1 MLTEKTIR
9 DAAAD
14 GKTRTIWDSKVAGL
28 GLQITA
34 GGTKNFVIRYK
45 VAGRKRQAIIAR
57 AGQISLAEARKRAGI
72 ELVKIRAGEAD
83 PLERE
88 REARAAPTVAE
99 GVERF
104 FREYAPR
111 RIEQGR
117 MKPATVATYRSQWNR
132 TLKSVPA
139 FGALRIEAVTR
150 ADIERAIAPRA
161 RIQRNR
167 VLAFLSRIFNYFEA
181 LEYRPQHSNPCRH
194 IEKAREEA
202 RDRVLSPSELGEL
215 ATALDA
221 EAEAS
226 PAAVAAVRVAA
237 VTGLRIGEVIAMEWT
252 HIDMETG
259 RTLLPET
266 KTGRRWH
273 DMPDA
278 ALAVLSALPRLN
290 EWCFTTGGARGAA
303 ITYKTAR
310 GAFVRACKAAGLADC
325 RLHDLRRSFATN
337 AAAAGLSALQ
347 LQHLLGW
354 KQATMPARYVNLAG
368 EATRESRRALGAQVA
383 AMMDAGGGNVVPL
396 RRNA

>member
-1 MLTEKTIR
+1 MTLR
-9 DAAAD
+9 
-14 GKTRTIWDSKVAGL
+14 S
-28 GLQITA
+28 
-34 GGTKNFVIRYK
+34 
-45 VAGRKRQAIIAR
+45 
-57 AGQISLAEARKRAGI
+57 ARKRAGA
-72 ELVKIRAGEAD
+72 ELVAIRDGAQGPAERK
-83 PLERE
+83 RE
-88 REARAAPTVAE
+88 REAAATVAE
-99 GVERF
+99 GAGRF

-111 RIEQGR
+111 RIEDGR
-117 MKPATVATYRSQWNR
+117 MKPSTVKEYRRQWAL
-132 TLKSVPA
+132 TLGDAPA

-167 VLAFLSRIFNYFEA
+167 VLAFLNRLFTYFEA

-194 IEKAREEA
+194 VEKAREEA
-202 RDRVLSPSELGEL
+202 RDRVLTPSELGAL
-215 ATALDA
+215 ASALDG

-237 VTGLRIGEVIAMEWT
+237 VTGLRIGEVIAMTWAN
-252 HIDMETG
+252 IDMDSG

-278 ALAVLSALPRLN
+278 ALAVLSGLPRLN
-290 EWCFTTGGARGAA
+290 EWCFTTGGYRSAA
-303 ITYKTAR
+303 ITYKTAAGVFR
-310 GAFVRACKAAGLADC
+310 RACKAAGLADC

-354 KQATMPARYVNLAG
+354 KQTTTASRYVSLAG

-383 AMMDAGGGNVVPL
+383 AMMDTGNGKVVPF
-396 RRNA
+396 RR

>member
-1 MLTEKTIR
+1 MK
-9 DAAAD
+9 
-14 GKTRTIWDSKVAGL
+14 GL
-28 GLQITA
+28 GLRVTTA
-34 GGTKNFVIRYK
+34 GAKAFVLSYR
-45 VAGRKRQAIIAR
+45 ADGRKHIVTIGRP
-57 AGQISLAEARKRAGI
+57 G
-72 ELVKIRAGEAD
+72 ELT
-83 PLERE
+83 L
-88 REARAAPTVAE
+88 REARNRAARELAAIRDGAAGPAERKRDRLDAPTVTE
-99 GVERF
+99 GAERF
-104 FREYAPR
+104 FREYVPR
-111 RIEQGR
+111 RLDDRR
-117 MKPATVATYRSQWNR
+117 MKPATVETYRNQWNR

-167 VLAFLSRIFNYFEA
+167 VLAFLNRLFNYFEA

-194 IEKAREEA
+194 VEKAREEA
-202 RDRVLSPSELGEL
+202 RDRVLSPSELGAL
-215 ATALDA
+215 ASALEG

-237 VTGLRIGEVIAMEWT
+237 VTGLRIGEVIVMQWQ

-278 ALAVLSALPRLN
+278 ALAVLSGLPRLN
-290 EWCFTTGGARGAA
+290 EWCFTTGGARSAA

-310 GAFVRACKAAGLADC
+310 GVFARACKAAGLADC

-354 KQATMPARYVNLAG
+354 KQAAMPARYVNLAG
-368 EATRESRRALGAQVA
+368 EATRESRRALGAEIA
-383 AMMDAGGGNVVPL
+383 AMMDTGNGKVVPF
-396 RRNA
+396 RR